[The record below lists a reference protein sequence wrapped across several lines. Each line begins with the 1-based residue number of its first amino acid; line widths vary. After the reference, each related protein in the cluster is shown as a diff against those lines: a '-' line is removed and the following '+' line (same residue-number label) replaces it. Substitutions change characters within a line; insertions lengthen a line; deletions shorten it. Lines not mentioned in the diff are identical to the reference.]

1 MCLTAWNYK
10 FYLLL
15 HQSRFLTLPARC
27 IQFWFNF
34 SPFLSNFF
42 RDFEIVLA
50 SRSSFSYFRLILWD
64 KNHKHLR
71 KTIIEKTNIKN
82 LFIKNPKHTEDRCTP
97 SDSNPLLNHDILLS
111 IILII
116 IVNNHEFLSSLL
128 ITFFF
133 RRCH

>member
-1 MCLTAWNYK
+1 M
-10 FYLLL
+10 
-15 HQSRFLTLPARC
+15 
-27 IQFWFNF
+27 
-34 SPFLSNFF
+34 
-42 RDFEIVLA
+42 
-50 SRSSFSYFRLILWD
+50 
-64 KNHKHLR
+64 R

-128 ITFFF
+128 ITFSLPLIVASNGFVSNHTINPHEQKKKRERKKKKKG
-133 RRCH
+133 RRKINRHRSRELSNPYLMQLS